1 MTVTIVDYGMGN
13 VGSIANMLKK
23 VGVASQLTADP
34 DRIAT
39 ADRLILPGVGA
50 FDTAMERLE
59 ADGLAAALRERARDH
74 EVPLLG
80 ICLGMQMLGGVSEE
94 FGTHPGLGLIEGR
107 VVAVPAATVDGKP
120 QKIPHIGWTGLT
132 PSVGA
137 DWAGSILETTA
148 PGSSVY
154 LVHSYHLVP
163 DDPSHLLADCHYG
176 GHRITASVRRGN
188 IYGCQ
193 FHPEKSGPAGLA
205 ILSEFLRH

>member
-80 ICLGMQMLGGVSEE
+80 ICLGMQLLADASEE
-94 FGTHPGLGLIEGR
+94 GVLPGLGVVPGR
-107 VVAVPAATVDGKP
+107 VERLPAVGPEGPLRIPHMGWSTVDVER
-120 QKIPHIGWTGLT
+120 PHRL
-132 PSVGA
+132 
-137 DWAGSILETTA
+137 LEPLGVEA
-148 PGSSVY
+148 RY
-154 LVHSYHLVP
+154 YFVHSYAFRCA
-163 DDPSHLLADCHYG
+163 DPGDVVATTTYG
-176 GHRITASVRRGN
+176 DPFTSVVARGDVV
-188 IYGCQ
+188 GVQ
-193 FHPEKSGPAGLA
+193 FHPEKSHRHGWALLAAFAGV
-205 ILSEFLRH
+205 S